1 MTTRIVQLTDGKVR
15 RVALVDEPYLR
26 LVEADAAAAP
36 EAGAGA
42 TVAARRA
49 DVGSLYALAAEAIRT
64 STPLSDIVR
73 RHATGEALD
82 YDSIYAGTSPWRLLS
97 PIDHPDESSRC
108 IVSGTGL
115 THIGSA
121 RDRHKMHDDS
131 SRSAVSTAQSSPSS
145 VAAVMASPRTEAA
158 APVTDSMRMF
168 EAGLIGGRPAPG
180 EIGVAPEWFFKG
192 TGSML
197 HAHDEPLDVPAYAED
212 GGEEAELAG
221 VYIVDPEGRPRRI
234 GMAAGNEFSDHRFE
248 RKNYLNLAGS
258 KLRSCSL
265 GPEVV
270 LSPAFDAAIPGE
282 VWIERART
290 RVWWKRIASG
300 EAEMSHSLRNI
311 EHHHFKFEAHRRPGD
326 VHVHF
331 FGAHSLS
338 FGEGIALRDGDV
350 MVVRFDG
357 FGRALRN
364 VVRVDASPERP
375 VEVDSL

>member
-1 MTTRIVQLTDGKVR
+1 MTTRIVQLTDGEVR

-26 LVEADAAAAP
+26 LC
-36 EAGAGA
+36 
-42 TVAARRA
+42 
-49 DVGSLYALAAEAIRT
+49 DVDSLYGLAAEAIET
-64 STPLSDIVR
+64 STPLPEIVL
-73 RHATGEALD
+73 RHATGDALD
-82 YDSIYAGTSPWRLLS
+82 YDRVYSDASRWRFLP
-97 PIDHPDESSRC
+97 PIDHPTEPSRC

-121 RDRHKMHDDS
+121 RDRHKMHDDAARNAAPGAS
-131 SRSAVSTAQSSPSS
+131 SGSAPASASAG
-145 VAAVMASPRTEAA
+145 AAVMTSPQTEAA
-158 APVTDSMRMF
+158 PPVTDSMRMF
-168 EAGLIGGRPAPG
+168 EAGLAGGRPAAG
-180 EIGVAPEWFFKG
+180 AIGVAPEWFYKG

-197 HAHDEPLDVPAYAED
+197 RGHGEPLDVPPYAED

-221 VYIVDPEGRPRRI
+221 VYVIDPQGRPRRI
-234 GMAAGNEFSDHRFE
+234 GLAAGNEFSDHRFE

-258 KLRSCSL
+258 KLRACSL
-265 GPEVV
+265 GPELV

-282 VWIERART
+282 VWIERAGT